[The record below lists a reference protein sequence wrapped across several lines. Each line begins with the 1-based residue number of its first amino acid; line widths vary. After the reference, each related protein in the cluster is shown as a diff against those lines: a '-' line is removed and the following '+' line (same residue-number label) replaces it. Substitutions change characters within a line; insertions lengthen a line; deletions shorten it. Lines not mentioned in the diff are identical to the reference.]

1 MNPFARLTEAD
12 RRAAEA
18 ALTAVFVLA
27 DSTKAWGLLV
37 DALDATETPAPD
49 AASREEVV
57 RGVRWAT
64 VPQKHDFASKFVRA
78 VVRGTSDAACE
89 LLITASALA
98 LSEAASRTHPI
109 WDQLAGSTPA
119 GPLSGL
125 TPEKPPE
132 S

>member
-1 MNPFARLTEAD
+1 MNTFTRLTERE

-37 DALDATETPAPD
+37 DALDAAEAPAPN
-49 AASREEVV
+49 AASREEIVQ
-57 RGVRWAT
+57 GVRWAA
-64 VPQKHDFASKFVRA
+64 VQQKHDFASKFVCA
-78 VVRGTSDAACE
+78 AVRGTSDAACE
-89 LLITASALA
+89 LLMTASALA
-98 LSEAASRTHPI
+98 LGEAASRTHPI
-109 WDQLAGSTPA
+109 WDQLAGIMPA
-119 GPLSGL
+119 GPLSGP